1 MHQNIMTYYYN
12 QMPGETP
19 WRNNLIYTSLIDQ
32 NKTVFCQWYHN
43 DSEYHQGMNEVVDQS
58 LMEEKWLR
66 EVNYLTQMRN
76 VYPNLVPK
84 IINIDLA
91 ARKLYL
97 EIDGPD
103 LWQRSLDSGCSF
115 DKILPDWQEQML
127 AIIQAHKDLGIYKYS
142 LHPNS
147 YYIVNGKLK
156 SINYFFCYRD
166 SHGPITVNSFI
177 SHVSH
182 NRRIALKQHSDAMGI
197 DWDTPT
203 SLQQIQQLAF
213 ESFSADYPRD
223 FIDKAKKIYV

>member
-1 MHQNIMTYYYN
+1 MST
-12 QMPGETP
+12 
-19 WRNNLIYTSLIDQ
+19 DK
-32 NKTVFCQWYHN
+32 KTFVQWYHN
-43 DSEYHQGMNEVVDQS
+43 DTDYHKGMNEVIDPA
-58 LMEEKWLR
+58 LMDEKWLR

-76 VYPNLVPK
+76 AYPELVPT
-84 IINIDLA
+84 ITNIDLA
-91 ARKLYL
+91 NKKIHLQV
-97 EIDGPD
+97 DGPD
-103 LWQRSLDSGCSF
+103 LWQRSLDSACTF
-115 DKILPDWQEQML
+115 DDILPDWQEQML
-127 AIIQAHKDLGIYKYS
+127 AIIQAHKNLGIYKYS

-147 YYIVNGKLK
+147 YFIVGGCLK
-156 SINYFFCYRD
+156 SINYFFCYRESD
-166 SHGPITVNSFI
+166 GPITVNSFI

>member
-1 MHQNIMTYYYN
+1 MGNIMNYYYN
-12 QMPGETP
+12 QVPGQEP
-19 WRNNLIYTSLIDQ
+19 WRNNLIYTSLMSTDK
-32 NKTVFCQWYHN
+32 KTFVQWYHN
-43 DSEYHQGMNEVVDQS
+43 DTDYHKGMNEVIDPA
-58 LMEEKWLR
+58 LMDEKWLR

-76 VYPNLVPK
+76 AYPELVPT
-84 IINIDLA
+84 ITNIDLA
-91 ARKLYL
+91 NKKIHLQV
-97 EIDGPD
+97 DGPD
-103 LWQRSLDSGCSF
+103 LWQRSLDSACTF
-115 DKILPDWQEQML
+115 DDILPDWQEQML
-127 AIIQAHKDLGIYKYS
+127 AIIQAHKNLGIYKYS

-147 YYIVNGKLK
+147 YFIVGGCLK
-156 SINYFFCYRD
+156 SINYFFCYRESD
-166 SHGPITVNSFI
+166 GPITVNSFI

>member
-1 MHQNIMTYYYN
+1 MNYYYN
-12 QMPGETP
+12 QVPGQEP
-19 WRNNLIYTSLIDQ
+19 WRNNLIYTSLMSEDK
-32 NKTVFCQWYHN
+32 KTFVQWYHN
-43 DSEYHQGMNEVVDQS
+43 DTEYHKGMNEVVDPE
-58 LMEEKWLR
+58 LMDEKWLR

-76 VYPNLVPK
+76 VYPVLVPT
-84 IINIDLA
+84 ITNIDLDQ
-91 ARKLYL
+91 RKLYL

-103 LWQRSLDSGCSF
+103 LWQRSLDSSCTF
-115 DKILPDWQEQML
+115 DEILPDWQEQML
-127 AIIQAHKDLGIYKYS
+127 TIIQAHKDLGIYKYS

-147 YYIVNGKLK
+147 YFIVDGKLK

-166 SHGPITVNSFI
+166 LDGPITVNSFI

-182 NRRIALKQHSDAMGI
+182 NRRIALKKHSDAMGI

-223 FIDKAKKIYV
+223 FIDKAKLIYV

>member
-1 MHQNIMTYYYN
+1 MST
-12 QMPGETP
+12 
-19 WRNNLIYTSLIDQ
+19 DK
-32 NKTVFCQWYHN
+32 KTFVQWYHN
-43 DSEYHQGMNEVVDQS
+43 DTDYHKGMNEVIDPA
-58 LMEEKWLR
+58 LMDEKWLR

-76 VYPNLVPK
+76 AYPELVPT
-84 IINIDLA
+84 ITNIDLTN
-91 ARKLYL
+91 KKIHLQV
-97 EIDGPD
+97 DGPD
-103 LWQRSLDSGCSF
+103 LWQRSLDSACTF
-115 DKILPDWQEQML
+115 DDILPDWQEQML
-127 AIIQAHKDLGIYKYS
+127 AIIQAHKNLGIYKYS

-147 YYIVNGKLK
+147 YFIVGGCLK
-156 SINYFFCYRD
+156 SINYFFCYRESD
-166 SHGPITVNSFI
+166 GPITVNSFI